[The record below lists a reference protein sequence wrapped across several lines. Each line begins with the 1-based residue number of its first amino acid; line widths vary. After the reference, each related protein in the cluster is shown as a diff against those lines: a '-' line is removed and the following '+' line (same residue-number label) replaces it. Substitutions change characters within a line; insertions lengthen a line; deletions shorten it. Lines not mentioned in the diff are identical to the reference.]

1 MCVWQTLLLAWRR
14 RLAALHPPQCLA
26 LPQAQAQR
34 RSTRVRHMET
44 HQELPRCPDP
54 LAHSVPQLYHE
65 LMPVPRGDHPRP
77 ALAPDDPERE
87 VASGRPPLIIATALP
102 QRGESQ
108 REIRAPPALRIKRL
122 PRKP

>member
-1 MCVWQTLLLAWRR
+1 MQ
-14 RLAALHPPQCLA
+14 
-26 LPQAQAQR
+26 
-34 RSTRVRHMET
+34 T

-54 LAHSVPQLYHE
+54 LARSVPQLYHE
-65 LMPVPRGDHPRP
+65 LVPVLRGDHPRP
-77 ALAPDDPERE
+77 ALAPEDPERE

-108 REIRAPPALRIKRL
+108 REILAPLAHRIKRL